1 MRNNCGFEGNDWAA
15 LTLSGGNFLR
25 ILNHLRTLHQPIV
38 LWLNKLGQDRTVNPR
53 NLAALSNSIFSSLQ
67 VSGAVNELGI
77 DENPGARECLLL
89 IDGMGAELISKYG
102 SQFPIFKELNSLTN
116 LDSHFPSTTAT
127 NLSSLGTG
135 TLPGVHGMLGYTVR
149 VPRSGE
155 PGRLLNSLK
164 WDERVD
170 PVIWQNVPTLFERAA
185 QEGITVSH
193 IAAKRYEGSGFT
205 QAALRGAQ
213 YLGANQIED
222 IIQNTT
228 EAMKPTSSFSYVYI
242 NHLDAAGHDD
252 GVGSEK
258 WLLALSTVS
267 ELITGLRDRLPKGTR
282 LWVTADHGMINVGEK
297 LILGEDNN
305 LMENVT
311 LVGGEPRARHIY
323 LRDGATTE
331 TVAIWR
337 DFLGA
342 KADVF
347 SRDEVIAAE
356 LFGPEVSLDS
366 RERMGD
372 LIAIAKGEVILI
384 DPSRIKE
391 ESKMVGHHG
400 GLEAIELAIPLLTHQ
415 S

>member
-1 MRNNCGFEGNDWAA
+1 MN
-15 LTLSGGNFLR
+15 
-25 ILNHLRTLHQPIV
+25 Q
-38 LWLNKLGQDRTVNPR
+38 LGQDIAMNSR
-53 NLAALSNSIFSSLQ
+53 NLAALSNSIFASLNLAG
-67 VSGAVNELGI
+67 VTNNLDIEI
-77 DENPGARECLLL
+77 NPGARECLLL
-89 IDGMGAELISKYG
+89 IDGMGADLIAKHG
-102 SQFPIFKELNSLTN
+102 SEFPIFKELNSLTN

-170 PVIWQNVPTLFERAA
+170 PVIWQSVPTLFERAA
-185 QEGITVSH
+185 KEGITVSH

-213 YLGANQIED
+213 YMGANLIND
-222 IIQNTT
+222 IVENTVA
-228 EAMKPTSSFSYVYI
+228 AMQKPSAFSYVYI
-242 NHLDAAGHDD
+242 NHLDAAGHDE

-258 WLLALSTVS
+258 WLVALSTVS

-297 LILGEDNN
+297 IILGQDNN
-305 LMENVT
+305 LMANVT
-311 LVGGEPRARHIY
+311 LVGGEPRARHMY
-323 LRDGATTE
+323 VREGAINE

-337 DFLGA
+337 EFLGN

-347 SRDEVIAAE
+347 SRDEIISAGY
-356 LFGPEVSLDS
+356 FGPEVSLDS

-372 LIAIAKGEVILI
+372 LIAIAKGEMILV

-400 GLEAIELAIPLLTHQ
+400 GLEPIEVAIPLLSHQ

>member
-1 MRNNCGFEGNDWAA
+1 
-15 LTLSGGNFLR
+15 
-25 ILNHLRTLHQPIV
+25 
-38 LWLNKLGQDRTVNPR
+38 VNPR
-53 NLAALSNSIFSSLQ
+53 NLAALSNSVFSSLQ

-89 IDGMGAELISKYG
+89 IDGMGADLIAKYG
-102 SQFPIFKELNSLTN
+102 SEFPIFKELNSLTN

-170 PVIWQNVPTLFERAA
+170 PVNWQSVPTLFERAA

-222 IIQNTT
+222 IIANTV
-228 EAMKPTSSFSYVYI
+228 EAMKPSSSFSYVYI
-242 NHLDAAGHDD
+242 NHLDSAGHDD

-267 ELITGLRDRLPKGTR
+267 ELITGLRNRLPKGTR

-297 LILGEDNN
+297 IILGQDNN
-305 LMENVT
+305 LMANVT

-323 LRDGATTE
+323 VRDGAINE

-337 DFLGA
+337 EFLGD

-347 SRDEVIAAE
+347 SRDEIISAGH
-356 LFGPEVSLDS
+356 FGPEVSLDS

-372 LIAIAKGEVILI
+372 LIAIAKGEMILV
-384 DPSRIKE
+384 DPTRIKE
-391 ESKMVGHHG
+391 ESKMIGHHG
-400 GLEAIELAIPLLTHQ
+400 GLEAIEVAIPLLSHQ

>member
-1 MRNNCGFEGNDWAA
+1 M
-15 LTLSGGNFLR
+15 
-25 ILNHLRTLHQPIV
+25 
-38 LWLNKLGQDRTVNPR
+38 NPR

-67 VSGAVNELGI
+67 VAGAVNELGI
-77 DENPGARECLLL
+77 AENP
-89 IDGMGAELISKYG
+89 ISKYG
-102 SQFPIFKELNSLTN
+102 SEFPIFKELNSLTN

-170 PVIWQNVPTLFERAA
+170 PVIWQSVPTLFERAA

-213 YLGANQIED
+213 YLGANLIND
-222 IIQNTT
+222 IVENTVT
-228 EAMKPTSSFSYVYI
+228 AMQRPSAFSYVYI
-242 NHLDAAGHDD
+242 NHLDAAGHDE

-258 WLLALSTVS
+258 WLVALSTVS

-297 LILGEDNN
+297 ITLGQDNN
-305 LMENVT
+305 LMANVT

-323 LRDGATTE
+323 LQEGATNE

-337 DFLGA
+337 EFLGD

-372 LIAIAKGEVILI
+372 LIAIAKGEMILV
-384 DPSRIKE
+384 DPTRIKE

-400 GLEAIELAIPLLTHQ
+400 GLEEIEVAIPLLTHQ

>member
-1 MRNNCGFEGNDWAA
+1 M
-15 LTLSGGNFLR
+15 
-25 ILNHLRTLHQPIV
+25 
-38 LWLNKLGQDRTVNPR
+38 NPR

-77 DENPGARECLLL
+77 NENPGARECLLL
-89 IDGMGAELISKYG
+89 IDGMGADLIAKYG
-102 SQFPIFKELNSLTN
+102 PEFPIFKELNSLTN

-170 PVIWQNVPTLFERAA
+170 PVIWQSVPTLFERAA

-213 YLGANQIED
+213 YLGANLIND
-222 IIQNTT
+222 IVENTVA
-228 EAMKPTSSFSYVYI
+228 AMQKPSAFSYVYI

-258 WLLALSTVS
+258 WLVALATVS
-267 ELITGLRDRLPKGTR
+267 ELISSLRDRLPKGTR

-297 LILGEDNN
+297 IILGQDNN
-305 LMENVT
+305 LMANVT

-323 LRDGATTE
+323 VRDGAINE

-337 DFLGA
+337 EFLGD

-372 LIAIAKGEVILI
+372 LIAIAKGELILV
-384 DPSRIKE
+384 DPTRIKE
-391 ESKMVGHHG
+391 ESKMIGHHG
-400 GLEAIELAIPLLTHQ
+400 GLEAIEVAIPLLTHQ
-415 S
+415 G

>member
-1 MRNNCGFEGNDWAA
+1 MN
-15 LTLSGGNFLR
+15 S
-25 ILNHLRTLHQPIV
+25 
-38 LWLNKLGQDRTVNPR
+38 R
-53 NLAALSNSIFSSLQ
+53 NLAALSNSIFASLNL
-67 VSGAVNELGI
+67 VGATNDLDIEI
-77 DENPGARECLLL
+77 NSEARECLLL

-170 PVIWQNVPTLFERAA
+170 PVIWQSVPTLFERAA
-185 QEGITVSH
+185 VQGISVSH

-205 QAALRGAQ
+205 RAALRGAQ
-213 YLGANQIED
+213 YLGANLIND
-222 IIQNTT
+222 IVENTVV
-228 EAMKPTSSFSYVYI
+228 AMQKPSAFSYVYI

-258 WLLALSTVS
+258 WLIALATVS

-372 LIAIAKGEVILI
+372 LIAIAKGEMILI
-384 DPSRIKE
+384 DPTRIKE

>member
-1 MRNNCGFEGNDWAA
+1 MN
-15 LTLSGGNFLR
+15 S
-25 ILNHLRTLHQPIV
+25 
-38 LWLNKLGQDRTVNPR
+38 R
-53 NLAALSNSIFSSLQ
+53 NLAALSNSIFASLNL
-67 VSGAVNELGI
+67 VGATNDLELEI
-77 DENPGARECLLL
+77 NPGARECLLL
-89 IDGMGAELISKYG
+89 IDGMGADVISKYG
-102 SQFPIFKELNSLTN
+102 SEFPIFKELESLTN

-170 PVIWQNVPTLFERAA
+170 PLIWQSVPTLFERAA
-185 QEGITVSH
+185 VQGISVSH

-222 IIQNTT
+222 IIVNTV
-228 EAMKPTSSFSYVYI
+228 EAMKPSSSFSYVYI

-258 WLLALSTVS
+258 WLIALATVS
-267 ELITGLRDRLPKGTR
+267 DLITGLRNRLPKGTR

-297 LILGEDNN
+297 IILGEDNK

-311 LVGGEPRARHIY
+311 LVGGEPRARHMY
-323 LRDGATTE
+323 LREGAIAE
-331 TVAIWR
+331 TVAMWR
-337 DFLGA
+337 EFLGA
-342 KADVF
+342 KADVY
-347 SRDEVIAAE
+347 SRDEVIATE
-356 LFGPEVSLDS
+356 LFGPQVSLDS
-366 RERMGD
+366 SERMGD
-372 LIAIAKGEVILI
+372 LIAIAKGEMILV

-400 GLEAIELAIPLLTHQ
+400 GLEAIEVAIPLLCHQ
-415 S
+415 N

>member
-1 MRNNCGFEGNDWAA
+1 M
-15 LTLSGGNFLR
+15 
-25 ILNHLRTLHQPIV
+25 
-38 LWLNKLGQDRTVNPR
+38 NPR

-89 IDGMGAELISKYG
+89 IDGMGAELISNFG

-170 PVIWQNVPTLFERAA
+170 PVIWQSVPTLFERAA
-185 QEGITVSH
+185 AQGISVSH

-331 TVAIWR
+331 TVAMWR
-337 DFLGA
+337 EFLGA

-384 DPSRIKE
+384 DPTRIKE

>member
-1 MRNNCGFEGNDWAA
+1 M
-15 LTLSGGNFLR
+15 
-25 ILNHLRTLHQPIV
+25 
-38 LWLNKLGQDRTVNPR
+38 NPR
-53 NLAALSNSIFSSLQ
+53 NLAALSNSIFSSLN
-67 VSGAVNELGI
+67 VSGTANQLEI
-77 DENPGARECLLL
+77 AENPGNRECLLL
-89 IDGMGAELISKYG
+89 IDGMGAELIAQYG
-102 SQFPIFKELNSLTN
+102 SQFPIFKELTSFPK

-170 PVIWQNVPTLFERAA
+170 PVIWQSVPTLFERAVID
-185 QEGITVSH
+185 GIAVSH

-213 YLGANQIED
+213 YLGANQIAE
-222 IIQNTT
+222 IIEKTI
-228 EAMKPTSSFSYVYI
+228 EAMKPSPSFSYVYI

-282 LWVTADHGMINVGEK
+282 LWVTADHGLINVGEK
-297 LILGEDNN
+297 IILGEDNN
-305 LMENVT
+305 LMANIT
-311 LVGGEPRARHIY
+311 LVGGEPRARHMY
-323 LRDGATTE
+323 VKAGSLAE

-337 DFLGA
+337 ENLGERA
-342 KADVF
+342 EIF
-347 SRDEVIAAE
+347 TRDEVISAN
-356 LFGPEVSLDS
+356 LFGPEISLDS
-366 RERMGD
+366 SERMGD
-372 LIAIAKGEVILI
+372 FIAIANDEVILI
-384 DPSRIKE
+384 DPTRIKE

-400 GLEAIELAIPLLTHQ
+400 GLNQIEVDIPLLSQ
-415 S
+415 QI

>member
-1 MRNNCGFEGNDWAA
+1 MN
-15 LTLSGGNFLR
+15 S
-25 ILNHLRTLHQPIV
+25 
-38 LWLNKLGQDRTVNPR
+38 R

-67 VSGAVNELGI
+67 VSGAENQLGI

-89 IDGMGAELISKYG
+89 IDGMGADSIAKYG
-102 SQFPIFKELNSLTN
+102 SEFPIFKELTSLSN

-170 PVIWQNVPTLFERAA
+170 PVIWQSVPTLFERAA
-185 QEGITVSH
+185 AQGIAVSH

-213 YLGANQIED
+213 YLGANLIND
-222 IIQNTT
+222 IVENTVV
-228 EAMKPTSSFSYVYI
+228 AMQKPSAFSYVYI
-242 NHLDAAGHDD
+242 NHLDSAGHDD

-258 WLLALSTVS
+258 WLVALATVS

-297 LILGEDNN
+297 IILGEDNK

-311 LVGGEPRARHIY
+311 LVGGEPRARHMY
-323 LRDGATTE
+323 LRDGAIAN
-331 TVAIWR
+331 TVAMWR
-337 DFLGA
+337 EFLGA
-342 KADVF
+342 KADVY

-356 LFGPEVSLDS
+356 LFGPQVSLDS
-366 RERMGD
+366 SERMGD
-372 LIAIAKGEVILI
+372 LIAIAKGEMILV

-400 GLEAIELAIPLLTHQ
+400 GLEAIEVAIPLLCHQ
-415 S
+415 N

>member
-1 MRNNCGFEGNDWAA
+1 M
-15 LTLSGGNFLR
+15 
-25 ILNHLRTLHQPIV
+25 
-38 LWLNKLGQDRTVNPR
+38 NPR
-53 NLAALSNSIFSSLQ
+53 NLAALSNSIFSTLAL
-67 VSGAVNELGI
+67 SGAQNELGI
-77 DENPGARECLLL
+77 EENPGRRECLLL
-89 IDGMGAELISKYG
+89 IDGMGEKLIAEYG
-102 SQFPIFKELNSLTN
+102 SQFPIFSKLTTLTK
-116 LDSHFPSTTAT
+116 LDAHFPSTTAT

-185 QEGITVSH
+185 SDGITVSH

-213 YLGANQIED
+213 YLGANQISE
-222 IIQNTT
+222 IIEKTV
-228 EAMKPTSSFSYVYI
+228 EAMAPSPSFSYVYI
-242 NHLDAAGHDD
+242 NHLDSAGHDD

-258 WLLALSTVS
+258 WLLALATVS

-297 LILGEDNN
+297 IILGQDNN
-305 LMENVT
+305 LMANIS
-311 LVGGEPRARHIY
+311 LVGGEPRARHMY
-323 LRDGATTE
+323 VNAGALAE
-331 TVAIWR
+331 TVAMWR
-337 DFLGA
+337 ETLGK
-342 KADVF
+342 KADIF
-347 SRDEVIAAE
+347 TRDEVIAAE
-356 LFGPEVSLDS
+356 LFGPETSIDS
-366 RERMGD
+366 SERMGD
-372 LIAIAKGEVILI
+372 FIAIAKDEMILI

-400 GLEAIELAIPLLTHQ
+400 GLNQIEVDIPLLNAKI
-415 S
+415 

>member
-1 MRNNCGFEGNDWAA
+1 
-15 LTLSGGNFLR
+15 LTLSGSHFLR
-25 ILNHLRTLHQPIV
+25 ILNHLLTLHQAIA
-38 LWLNKLGQDRTVNPR
+38 LWIKKLGQDRTVNPR
-53 NLAALSNSIFSSLQ
+53 NLAALSNSVFSSLQ

-89 IDGMGAELISKYG
+89 IDGMGADLIAKYV
-102 SQFPIFKELNSLTN
+102 SEFPIFK
-116 LDSHFPSTTAT
+116 
-127 NLSSLGTG
+127 
-135 TLPGVHGMLGYTVR
+135 
-149 VPRSGE
+149 
-155 PGRLLNSLK
+155 GRLLNSLK

-170 PVIWQNVPTLFERAA
+170 PLIWQSVPTLFERAA

-222 IIQNTT
+222 IIANTV
-228 EAMKPTSSFSYVYI
+228 EAMKPSSSFSYVYI
-242 NHLDAAGHDD
+242 NHLDSAGHDD

-258 WLLALSTVS
+258 WLLALLTVS
-267 ELITGLRDRLPKGTR
+267 ELITGLRNRLPKGTR

-297 LILGEDNN
+297 IILGQDNN
-305 LMENVT
+305 LMANVT

-323 LRDGATTE
+323 VRDGAINE

-337 DFLGA
+337 EFLGD

-347 SRDEVIAAE
+347 SRDEIISAGH
-356 LFGPEVSLDS
+356 FGPEVSLDS

-372 LIAIAKGEVILI
+372 LIAIAKGEMILV
-384 DPSRIKE
+384 DPTRIKE
-391 ESKMVGHHG
+391 ESKMIGHHG
-400 GLEAIELAIPLLTHQ
+400 GLEAIEVAIPLLSHQ

>member
-1 MRNNCGFEGNDWAA
+1 M
-15 LTLSGGNFLR
+15 
-25 ILNHLRTLHQPIV
+25 
-38 LWLNKLGQDRTVNPR
+38 NPR
-53 NLAALSNSIFSSLQ
+53 NLAALSNSIFASLQ
-67 VSGAVNELGI
+67 VTGAINELGI
-77 DENPGARECLLL
+77 AENLGARECLLL
-89 IDGMGAELISKYG
+89 IDGMGADVISKYG
-102 SQFPIFKELNSLTN
+102 SEFPIFKELKSLTN

-135 TLPGVHGMLGYTVR
+135 TLPGIHGMLGYTVR

-170 PVIWQNVPTLFERAA
+170 PLIWQNVPTLFERAA
-185 QEGITVSH
+185 SQGISVSH

-222 IIQNTT
+222 IIVNTV
-228 EAMKPTSSFSYVYI
+228 EAMKPSSSFSYVYI
-242 NHLDAAGHDD
+242 NHLDSAGHDD

-267 ELITGLRDRLPKGTR
+267 ELITGLRNRLPKGTR

-297 LILGEDNN
+297 LILGQDNK

-311 LVGGEPRARHIY
+311 LVGGEPRARHMY
-323 LRDGATTE
+323 LREGSIAE
-331 TVAIWR
+331 TIAMWR
-337 DFLGA
+337 EFLGA

-372 LIAIAKGEVILI
+372 LIAIAKGEMILV

-400 GLEAIELAIPLLTHQ
+400 GLEAIEVAIPLLTHQ
-415 S
+415 N

>member
-1 MRNNCGFEGNDWAA
+1 MN
-15 LTLSGGNFLR
+15 
-25 ILNHLRTLHQPIV
+25 Q
-38 LWLNKLGQDRTVNPR
+38 LGQDIAMNSR
-53 NLAALSNSIFSSLQ
+53 NLSALSNSIFASLNLAG
-67 VSGAVNELGI
+67 VTNNLDIEI
-77 DENPGARECLLL
+77 NPGARECLLL
-89 IDGMGAELISKYG
+89 IDGMGADLIAKYG
-102 SQFPIFKELNSLTN
+102 SEFQIFKELNSLTN

-170 PVIWQNVPTLFERAA
+170 PVIWQSVPTLFERAA
-185 QEGITVSH
+185 KEGITVSH

-213 YLGANQIED
+213 YMGANLIND
-222 IIQNTT
+222 IVENTVT
-228 EAMKPTSSFSYVYI
+228 AMQKPSAFSYVYI
-242 NHLDAAGHDD
+242 NHLDAAGHDE

-258 WLLALSTVS
+258 WLVALSTVS

-297 LILGEDNN
+297 IILGQDNN
-305 LMENVT
+305 LMANVT
-311 LVGGEPRARHIY
+311 LVGGEPRARHMY
-323 LRDGATTE
+323 VREGAINE

-337 DFLGA
+337 EFLGD

-347 SRDEVIAAE
+347 SRDEIISAGH
-356 LFGPEVSLDS
+356 FGPEVSLDS

-372 LIAIAKGEVILI
+372 LIAIAKGEMILV

-400 GLEAIELAIPLLTHQ
+400 GLEPIEVAIPLLSHQ

>member
-1 MRNNCGFEGNDWAA
+1 MN
-15 LTLSGGNFLR
+15 S
-25 ILNHLRTLHQPIV
+25 
-38 LWLNKLGQDRTVNPR
+38 R
-53 NLAALSNSIFSSLQ
+53 NLAALSNSIFASLNLA
-67 VSGAVNELGI
+67 GATNDLEI
-77 DENPGARECLLL
+77 EINSGARECLLL
-89 IDGMGAELISKYG
+89 IDGMGADLIAKYG
-102 SQFPIFKELNSLTN
+102 SDFPIFKELNSLTN

-170 PVIWQNVPTLFERAA
+170 PVIWQSVPTLFERAA
-185 QEGITVSH
+185 KEGITVSH

-213 YLGANQIED
+213 YLGANLIND
-222 IIQNTT
+222 IVENTVA
-228 EAMKPTSSFSYVYI
+228 AMQKPSAFSYVYI

-258 WLLALSTVS
+258 WLVALSTVS
-267 ELITGLRDRLPKGTR
+267 DLITGLRDRLPKGTR

-323 LRDGATTE
+323 VREGAINE

-337 DFLGA
+337 EFLRDR
-342 KADVF
+342 ADVF
-347 SRDEVIAAE
+347 SRDEIISAGY
-356 LFGPEVSLDS
+356 FGPEVSLDS

-372 LIAIAKGEVILI
+372 LIAIAKGEMILV

-400 GLEAIELAIPLLTHQ
+400 GLETIEVAIPLLSHQ

>member
-1 MRNNCGFEGNDWAA
+1 M
-15 LTLSGGNFLR
+15 
-25 ILNHLRTLHQPIV
+25 
-38 LWLNKLGQDRTVNPR
+38 NPR

-89 IDGMGAELISKYG
+89 IDGMDAELISKYG

-170 PVIWQNVPTLFERAA
+170 PVIWQSVPTLFERAA
-185 QEGITVSH
+185 AQGISVSH

-222 IIQNTT
+222 IIQNTV
-228 EAMKPTSSFSYVYI
+228 EAMKPASSFTYVYI

-331 TVAIWR
+331 TVAMWR
-337 DFLGA
+337 EFLGA

-384 DPSRIKE
+384 DPTRIKE

>member
-1 MRNNCGFEGNDWAA
+1 
-15 LTLSGGNFLR
+15 
-25 ILNHLRTLHQPIV
+25 
-38 LWLNKLGQDRTVNPR
+38 
-53 NLAALSNSIFSSLQ
+53 
-67 VSGAVNELGI
+67 
-77 DENPGARECLLL
+77 L
-89 IDGMGAELISKYG
+89 IDGMGADLIAKYG
-102 SQFPIFKELNSLTN
+102 SEFPIFKELNSLTN

-170 PVIWQNVPTLFERAA
+170 PVNWQSVPTLFERAA

-222 IIQNTT
+222 IIANTV
-228 EAMKPTSSFSYVYI
+228 EAMKPSSSFSYVYI
-242 NHLDAAGHDD
+242 NHLDSAGHDD

-267 ELITGLRDRLPKGTR
+267 ELITGLRNRLPKGTR

-297 LILGEDNN
+297 IILGQDNN
-305 LMENVT
+305 LMANVT

-323 LRDGATTE
+323 VRDGAINE

-337 DFLGA
+337 EFLGD

-347 SRDEVIAAE
+347 SRDEIISAG

-372 LIAIAKGEVILI
+372 LIAIAKGEMILV
-384 DPSRIKE
+384 DPTRIKE
-391 ESKMVGHHG
+391 ESKMIGHHG
-400 GLEAIELAIPLLTHQ
+400 GLEAIEVAIPLLSHQ

>member
-1 MRNNCGFEGNDWAA
+1 M
-15 LTLSGGNFLR
+15 
-25 ILNHLRTLHQPIV
+25 
-38 LWLNKLGQDRTVNPR
+38 NPR
-53 NLAALSNSIFSSLQ
+53 NLAALSNSIFNSLQ
-67 VSGAVNELGI
+67 VSGTVNELGI
-77 DENPGARECLLL
+77 AENSGARECLLL

-102 SQFPIFKELNSLTN
+102 SQFPIFKELISFDN

-185 QEGITVSH
+185 AQDISVSH

-213 YLGANQIED
+213 YLGANQVED
-222 IIQNTT
+222 IIANTV
-228 EAMKPTSSFSYVYI
+228 EAMKLSPSFSYVYI

-252 GVGSEK
+252 GVGSGK

-297 LILGEDNN
+297 IILGQDNN
-305 LMENVT
+305 LMANVT
-311 LVGGEPRARHIY
+311 LIGGEPRARHIY
-323 LRDGATTE
+323 LREGATAE
-331 TVAIWR
+331 TVASWR
-337 DFLGA
+337 EFLGD

-356 LFGPEVSLDS
+356 LFGPDISIDS
-366 RERMGD
+366 SERMGD
-372 LIAIAKGEVILI
+372 LIAIAKGEMILI
-384 DPSRIKE
+384 DPTRIKE

-400 GLEAIELAIPLLTHQ
+400 GLEAIEVAIPLLTHQ

>member
-1 MRNNCGFEGNDWAA
+1 M
-15 LTLSGGNFLR
+15 
-25 ILNHLRTLHQPIV
+25 
-38 LWLNKLGQDRTVNPR
+38 NPR

-77 DENPGARECLLL
+77 NENPGASECLLL
-89 IDGMGAELISKYG
+89 IDGMGADLIAKYG
-102 SQFPIFKELNSLTN
+102 SEFPIFKELNSLTN

-170 PVIWQNVPTLFERAA
+170 PVIWQSVPTLFERAA
-185 QEGITVSH
+185 QDGITVSH

-213 YLGANQIED
+213 YLGANLIND
-222 IIQNTT
+222 IVENSVMSMQ
-228 EAMKPTSSFSYVYI
+228 KPTAFSYVYI

-258 WLLALSTVS
+258 WLVALATVS

-282 LWVTADHGMINVGEK
+282 LWVTADHGMINVSEK
-297 LILGEDNN
+297 LILGQDNN
-305 LMENVT
+305 LMANVT

-323 LRDGATTE
+323 VRDGAINE

-337 DFLGA
+337 EFLGD

-372 LIAIAKGEVILI
+372 LIAIAKGEMILV
-384 DPSRIKE
+384 DPTRIKE

-400 GLEAIELAIPLLTHQ
+400 GLEAVEVAIPLLSHQ

>member
-1 MRNNCGFEGNDWAA
+1 MK
-15 LTLSGGNFLR
+15 S
-25 ILNHLRTLHQPIV
+25 
-38 LWLNKLGQDRTVNPR
+38 R
-53 NLAALSNSIFSSLQ
+53 NLAALSNSIFASLNL
-67 VSGAVNELGI
+67 SGTSNDLGI
-77 DENPGARECLLL
+77 ELNPGERECLLL

-102 SQFPIFKELNSLTN
+102 SQFPIFKELVSLNN

-170 PVIWQNVPTLFERAA
+170 PVIWQSVPTLFERAV

-222 IIQNTT
+222 IIQNTV
-228 EAMKPTSSFSYVYI
+228 EAMKPASSFSYVYI

-297 LILGEDNN
+297 IILGQDNK

-311 LVGGEPRARHIY
+311 LVGGEPRARHMY
-323 LRDGATTE
+323 LREGSITE

-337 DFLGA
+337 EFLGD

-347 SRDEVIAAE
+347 SRDEIIAAN
-356 LFGPEVSLDS
+356 LFGSEVSLDS

-372 LIAIAKGEVILI
+372 LIAIAKSEMILI
-384 DPSRIKE
+384 DPNRIKE
-391 ESKMVGHHG
+391 ESKMIGHHG
-400 GLEAIELAIPLLTHQ
+400 GLEAIEVAIPLLTHQ

>member
-1 MRNNCGFEGNDWAA
+1 M
-15 LTLSGGNFLR
+15 
-25 ILNHLRTLHQPIV
+25 

-305 LMENVT
+305 LMENVA

>member
-1 MRNNCGFEGNDWAA
+1 MN
-15 LTLSGGNFLR
+15 
-25 ILNHLRTLHQPIV
+25 Q
-38 LWLNKLGQDRTVNPR
+38 LGQDIAMNSR
-53 NLAALSNSIFSSLQ
+53 NLAALSNSIFASLNLE
-67 VSGAVNELGI
+67 GATNDLEI
-77 DENPGARECLLL
+77 EINPGTRECLLL
-89 IDGMGAELISKYG
+89 IDGMGTDAISKYG
-102 SQFPIFKELNSLTN
+102 SEFPIFKELNSLIN

-170 PVIWQNVPTLFERAA
+170 PLNWQSVPTLFERAA
-185 QEGITVSH
+185 AQGISVSH

-213 YLGANQIED
+213 YLGANQIGD
-222 IIQNTT
+222 IIETT
-228 EAMKPTSSFSYVYI
+228 ILAMQKPSAFSYVYI
-242 NHLDAAGHDD
+242 NHLDAAGHDE

-267 ELITGLRDRLPKGTR
+267 ELITGLRNRLPKGTR

-297 LILGEDNN
+297 LILGQDNK

-311 LVGGEPRARHIY
+311 LVGGEPRARHMY
-323 LRDGATTE
+323 LREGAIAE

-337 DFLGA
+337 EFLGA
-342 KADVF
+342 KADVY

-356 LFGPEVSLDS
+356 LFGPQVSLDS
-366 RERMGD
+366 SERMGD
-372 LIAIAKGEVILI
+372 LIAIAKGEMILV
-384 DPSRIKE
+384 DPTRIKE
-391 ESKMVGHHG
+391 ESKMIGHHG
-400 GLEAIELAIPLLTHQ
+400 GLEEIEVAIPLLSHQ

>member
-1 MRNNCGFEGNDWAA
+1 M
-15 LTLSGGNFLR
+15 
-25 ILNHLRTLHQPIV
+25 
-38 LWLNKLGQDRTVNPR
+38 NPR

-77 DENPGARECLLL
+77 NENPGSRECLLL
-89 IDGMGAELISKYG
+89 IDGMGADLIAKYG
-102 SQFPIFKELNSLTN
+102 SEFPIFKELNSLTN

-170 PVIWQNVPTLFERAA
+170 PVIWQSVPTLFERAV
-185 QEGITVSH
+185 QDGITVSH

-213 YLGANQIED
+213 YLGANLIHD
-222 IIQNTT
+222 IVENTVA
-228 EAMKPTSSFSYVYI
+228 AMQKPPAFSYVYI

-258 WLLALSTVS
+258 WLVALATVS
-267 ELITGLRDRLPKGTR
+267 ELITSLRDRLPKGTR
-282 LWVTADHGMINVGEK
+282 LWVTADHGMINVGQK
-297 LILGEDNN
+297 IILGQDNN
-305 LMENVT
+305 LMANVT

-323 LRDGATTE
+323 VRDGAINE
-331 TVAIWR
+331 TVAVWR
-337 DFLGA
+337 EFLGG

-356 LFGPEVSLDS
+356 LFGPEVSLNS

-372 LIAIAKGEVILI
+372 LIAIAKGEMILV
-384 DPSRIKE
+384 DPARIKE
-391 ESKMVGHHG
+391 ESKMIGHHG
-400 GLEAIELAIPLLTHQ
+400 GLEAIEVAIPLLSHQ